1 MLKEFRGSSATRARA
16 LAGALAVTL
25 VALAL
30 RGCATH
36 PGYERL
42 ANGDLHVACRAPLA
56 NCLLPV
62 ADACAEHGFDVV
74 TATERHARTGAPT
87 EQADMLHSE
96 ATVRCRRAVPLFGH
110 DPNQPVAPQVA
121 AVTASA
127 SASASRAGP
136 PRCVPGASQAC
147 AMTTGCSG
155 AQVCVADGTHFGPC
169 ECAVAPAS
177 PGAVTT
183 TDGGAL

>member
-1 MLKEFRGSSATRARA
+1 MLKELRGSSAVRGRA
-16 LAGALAVTL
+16 LAVAL
-25 VALAL
+25 VALAA

-87 EQADMLHSE
+87 EPADDMLHSE

-110 DPNQPVAPQVA
+110 DPNQPVPPPVT
-121 AVTASA
+121 VTTASA
-127 SASASRAGP
+127 SAAPAGA

-169 ECAVAPAS
+169 ECAVGPAS
-177 PGAVTT
+177 SGAV

>member
-1 MLKEFRGSSATRARA
+1 MVEEFCGGSATRERALARA
-16 LAGALAVTL
+16 LA
-25 VALAL
+25 VALVVFGA

-110 DPNQPVAPQVA
+110 DPNQPMAPPVAVA
-121 AVTASA
+121 VVTASA
-127 SASASRAGP
+127 SAALGAP

-169 ECAVAPAS
+169 VCAAGPTAS
-177 PGAVTT
+177 GAVTT
-183 TDGGAL
+183 TDGGAP

>member
-1 MLKEFRGSSATRARA
+1 MLKEFGRSSAPRARA
-16 LAGALAVTL
+16 LAGALAVAL
-25 VALAL
+25 VALAA

-36 PGYERL
+36 PGYQRL

-110 DPNQPVAPQVA
+110 DPNQPVPPPVTV
-121 AVTASA
+121 VTASA
-127 SASASRAGP
+127 SAAPAGP

-169 ECAVAPAS
+169 ECAAGPAS
-177 PGAVTT
+177 SGAVTT